1 MQSKPSKKL
10 PCKRL
15 SGRMQ
20 TDTSQP
26 TKQKTPPKQT
36 ASRIAALIF
45 VIAIT
50 IGILFLPEE
59 QVQRFEQWGYLGI
72 FFLSILAN
80 ATVIIPAPG
89 LIFVFSMA
97 ARFDPLWVGVAA
109 GLGATLGELS
119 GYLAGYSGQAVI
131 ENQKHYDQLVGW
143 MKKNGPLTV
152 AILAFIP
159 NPLFDLAGMIAGI
172 LKMPVVR
179 FLVFVMIGKIPKMLI
194 TAYAGAGVLNAPW
207 LQNLLAP

>member
-1 MQSKPSKKL
+1 MFQSEPSFLGNFHPSNMTQEKDSTTTEKKT
-10 PCKRL
+10 R
-15 SGRMQ
+15 GQ
-20 TDTSQP
+20 TI
-26 TKQKTPPKQT
+26 
-36 ASRIAALIF
+36 ARIIALLF

-50 IGILFLPEE
+50 IGILYLPEE
-59 QVQRFEQWGYLGI
+59 QVEKLEGWGYIGI
-72 FFLSILAN
+72 FLLSILAN

-89 LIFVFSMA
+89 LLFVFSLA
-97 ARFDPLWVGVAA
+97 SRFDPLWVGVAA

-131 ENQKHYDQLVGW
+131 ENQKRYDQLVGW
-143 MKKNGPLTV
+143 MEKNGPLTV

-172 LKMPVVR
+172 LKMPVIR
-179 FLVFVMIGKIPKMLI
+179 FLFFAMIGKIPKMLL

-207 LQNLLAP
+207 LTKLLAP